1 MLSSDKYLSFFNRSL
16 WGAITVFLI
25 FVLTFVFYV
34 RAEKGIDKANLERL
48 SSYQVAMGIRLSSQ
62 DATVTT
68 RMYILTGDPIYKQH
82 HQDIL
87 DMRKLSFTQIAKNI
101 VPLVKLTRAESA
113 LLLAAKRHTDKLS
126 EIEFKAME
134 VFESTISSHAHTN
147 RDIALRMLGDHL
159 YYQAKH
165 AVTKSVD
172 DAHASIKHR
181 TLESIHQ
188 SKKIAAIIRILFI
201 SVGLLFAWTLWRI
214 RDALYL
220 ILGGSLRLLHFH
232 ITRIGSGDFST
243 KIPINK
249 GMEDSI
255 LGWLSQTQHKLSHI
269 DEQRTKA
276 QTDANHIRD
285 LYAALSQC
293 NEAIIHSKNDTE
305 LFGKICDNAVQYAGM
320 KMAWVGLVDDDAKEL
335 KVVSYA
341 GEGTDYLKDLHIS
354 TDSLHPSSHGPT
366 GTCLRENY
374 PVWCQDFI
382 HDPLTSQWHKK
393 GVEFGWGSSASVPL
407 HRNGITYGAINI
419 YSSEINAFDDAAQ
432 RLLLEMTVNIDY
444 ALDNFDRGIQQ
455 KILESQLLKLS
466 QAVEQSSNAIVITD
480 SKANIEY
487 VNIAFEHMTGYTRSE
502 VIGQNPRLLKSE
514 KTPHSVYEEMWISL
528 IQGNA
533 WNGELINRRKDGSEY
548 VNSTNIT
555 PVLDSDGKTTH
566 YIAMEEDISE
576 RKESEER
583 ISYLANFDALTGLP
597 NRVKMDDHLR
607 YTLSL
612 AKRHQG
618 SFALLFL
625 DLDNFKDINDT
636 LGHRVGDLLLIEL
649 AKRLTLALRDE
660 DTVARMGG
668 DEFIVLLPDSTAD
681 GAALVAQKLLDDIV
695 KQFTLQDNI
704 LAVTASIGIAL
715 YPSDGAD
722 IETLLKNADAAMYRA
737 KEEGRNAYCF
747 FTQEM
752 QQYSQRKLK
761 LSNALH
767 TALERN
773 ELYLHYQP
781 QVSASGAQII
791 GAEALIRWEH
801 PEFGN
806 VTPAEFIPIAEDNGM
821 ILPIGEWVLRTA
833 ISQTKSWITKGQ
845 SPIIMAVNIS
855 AIQFRSPNLP
865 NLISSILEEADLH
878 PEYLEL
884 ELTEGIAMH
893 NPQGAIAIMDDLHKR
908 GIRMSIDDFG
918 TGYSSLSYLKKFKV
932 YKLKIDQ
939 SFVRDI
945 STDAEDKAIVS
956 AIIHMARSLGL
967 QTIAEGVETIT
978 QLNYLQEQGCDEI
991 QGYYYSKPL
1000 LPEMFEIFLKE
1011 HNS

>member
-16 WGAITVFLI
+16 WGAITVSLI

-34 RAEKGIDKANLERL
+34 RAEKAIDKANLERL
-48 SSYQVAMGIRLSSQ
+48 SSYQVAMEIRLSSQ

-82 HQDIL
+82 HQEVL
-87 DMRKLSFTQIAKNI
+87 DMRRLSFTQIAKNI
-101 VPLVKLTRAESA
+101 VPLVKLTRTEST
-113 LLLAAKRHTDKLS
+113 LLLAAKSHTDQLS

-134 VFESTISSHAHTN
+134 VFESTISSHEHTN

-172 DAHASIKHR
+172 DAHALIKHR

-188 SKKIAAIIRILFI
+188 SKKIATIIRILFI

-220 ILGGSLRLLHFH
+220 ILGGSLSLLHFH
-232 ITRIGSGDFST
+232 ISRIGSGDFSLEIQI
-243 KIPINK
+243 KK
-249 GMEDSI
+249 GMENSI
-255 LGWLSQTQHKLSHI
+255 LGWLSQTQSKLAQI
-269 DEQRTKA
+269 DIQRTNA
-276 QTDANHIRD
+276 QKDANRMRG

-293 NEAIIHSKNDTE
+293 NQAIVHCKHEAE
-305 LFGKICDNAVQYAGM
+305 LFTQICENTIKFAGM
-320 KMAWVGLVDDDAKEL
+320 KMAWIGMLDKGTKEL
-335 KVVSYA
+335 KTVAHA
-341 GEGTDYLKDLHIS
+341 GEGSNYLEDLRIS
-354 TDSLHPSSHGPT
+354 IDPLVSSSSGPT
-366 GTCLRENY
+366 GTTFRENH
-374 PVWCQDFI
+374 PVWCQDFA
-382 HDPLTSQWHKK
+382 HDPITSQWHKK
-393 GVEFGWGSSASVPL
+393 GVEFGWGSSASLPL
-407 HRNGITYGAINI
+407 HRNGTPYGVINI
-419 YSSEINAFDDAAQ
+419 YSAEINAFDDAAQ
-432 RLLLEMTVNIDY
+432 KLLLEMTANIDY

-502 VIGQNPRLLKSE
+502 VIGQNPRFLKSQ

-566 YIAMEEDISE
+566 YIAMEEDISQ

-597 NRVKMDDHLR
+597 NRIKMDDHLR

-612 AKRHQG
+612 TKRHQG

-636 LGHRVGDLLLIEL
+636 LGHRIGDLLLIEL

-704 LAVTASIGIAL
+704 LSATASIGIAL
-715 YPSDGAD
+715 YPSDGSD

-747 FTQEM
+747 FTHEM
-752 QQYSQRKLK
+752 QQHSQRKLK

-781 QVSASGAQII
+781 QVSASGAYVI

-833 ISQTKSWITKGQ
+833 ISQAKDWITN
-845 SPIIMAVNIS
+845 SPFPIIMAVNIS
-855 AIQFRSPNLP
+855 AIQFRHPNLP
-865 NLISSILEEADLH
+865 NLITSILEEADLH
-878 PEYLEL
+878 PEYLEI

-893 NPQGAIAIMDDLHKR
+893 NPQAAIGIMNDLHQR